1 MATTG
6 SSTTGNDVAPAT
18 KQTVLTGGT
27 GVQKGHEMNDE
38 TGAAGVIPAAD
49 SDSDFGVDERK
60 LLRKLD
66 LHIIPLV
73 MLLYTFSFLD
83 R

>member
-1 MATTG
+1 MATAG
-6 SSTTGNDVAPAT
+6 SSTTGNDVVPAT
-18 KQTVLTGGT
+18 KQTVLSGSTEA
-27 GVQKGHEMNDE
+27 QKGYANDE
-38 TGAAGVIPAAD
+38 TGAAGVIPAPD

>member
-1 MATTG
+1 MATTI
-6 SSTTGNDVAPAT
+6 STAGNDVAPAT
-18 KQTVLTGGT
+18 KQTVLPSGT
-27 GVQKGHEMNDE
+27 EARKRYAIDE
-38 TGAAGVIPAAD
+38 TGAAGTNPAPD
-49 SDSDFGVDERK
+49 SDSDSGVDERK